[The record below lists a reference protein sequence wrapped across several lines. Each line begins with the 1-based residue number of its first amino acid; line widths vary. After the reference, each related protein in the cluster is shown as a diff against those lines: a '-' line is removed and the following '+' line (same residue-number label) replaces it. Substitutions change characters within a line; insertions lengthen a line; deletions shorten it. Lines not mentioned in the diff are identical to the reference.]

1 MMNSSQPQPSDH
13 AELPVRQADSQL
25 PSVEMTHEQAML
37 EDLLGGGFNWDEAV
51 KLLHFRD
58 HLYSNEEMRQRVAN
72 DHRMQFVR
80 WLYEQGELKES

>member
-1 MMNSSQPQPSDH
+1 MINSSQPSDH

-25 PSVEMTHEQAML
+25 PSIEIAQEQAVL
-37 EDLLGGGFNWDEAV
+37 EDLLSGGFNWEEAV
-51 KLLHFRD
+51 KLLHLRD